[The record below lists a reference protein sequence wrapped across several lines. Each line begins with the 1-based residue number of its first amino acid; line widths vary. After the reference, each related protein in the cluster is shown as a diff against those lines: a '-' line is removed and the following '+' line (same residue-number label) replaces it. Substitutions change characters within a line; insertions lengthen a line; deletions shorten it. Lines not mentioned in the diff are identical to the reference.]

1 LTRLIDRK
9 ATNSFTFPLIAL
21 FFFCVVLSTVL
32 QAGLH
37 TYFLLFY
44 TVGVLLLPRRLKTS
58 ESETEAAADVKET
71 KGKKRTDGT
80 GKRTAKA

>member
-1 LTRLIDRK
+1 LRY
-9 ATNSFTFPLIAL
+9 
-21 FFFCVVLSTVL
+21 FFVFVVLSTVL
-32 QAGLH
+32 QAGMH

-80 GKRTAKA
+80 GKRTAKAYN

>member
-1 LTRLIDRK
+1 LRY
-9 ATNSFTFPLIAL
+9 
-21 FFFCVVLSTVL
+21 FFVFVVLSTVL
-32 QAGLH
+32 QAGMH